1 MVRVVIVSRLLRRL
15 NGLWPTPTVSGLVRF
30 PTAGKPVRFSRRR
43 HRLDTVTATPRTL
56 LRFPGPLA
64 LLRVLEGAPPT
75 LHRAGETRVFLAD
88 ERLWDWP
95 GPADFG
101 ALAVFDADRFA
112 PEPHPT
118 PGWYVC
124 RVATLA
130 PGDALYVPDAE
141 SAAAV
146 FGAPSA
152 EAARPRLPP
161 QHGRRVAIRLDAMR
175 AYDALAAAV
184 EAARDAG
191 ESGSIPR
198 WPASLRALLNRPLH
212 LLTAAER
219 AALAATVALDR

>member
-1 MVRVVIVSRLLRRL
+1 M
-15 NGLWPTPTVSGLVRF
+15 RF
-30 PTAGKPVRFSRRR
+30 ARRR
-43 HRLDTVTATPRTL
+43 HRLDAVPAKPRTL

-88 ERLWDWP
+88 ERLWNWP

-101 ALAVFDADRFA
+101 ALAVFDADRFD

-124 RVATLA
+124 RVAPLT
-130 PGDALYVPDAE
+130 PDDALFVPDAE

-146 FGAPSA
+146 LGSPSA
-152 EAARPRLPP
+152 EAARPRRPP
-161 QHGRRVAIRLDAMR
+161 QHDARVEARRAAMR
-175 AYDALAAAV
+175 VYDALAAAV

-191 ESGSIPR
+191 ETGPIPR
-198 WPASLRALLNRPLH
+198 WPAALRALLNRPLH

-219 AALAATVALDR
+219 SALVAIVAGGR